1 MRSLFTPLAFALI
14 LATVS
19 GCDKGA
25 GGGKPDRAT
34 DAIKVEPQPSL
45 ISVPVEADLADLS
58 RILEREV
65 PQILW
70 TIDKPGQTCVKSKG
84 LDLGIATIKTPTIK
98 CRIVGDVT
106 RGPMRLD
113 GAGREIRITMPLRAV
128 IRVEDIGGVL
138 KRETA
143 TADAVAH
150 AVVRLDLADD
160 WSPRG
165 KVDISYDWRD
175 TPHLDILGQR
185 IDLTKDADRKLGPV
199 LAKLER
205 DLPNELGKLH
215 LRETIGKAWAG
226 AFTTV
231 SLNRENPPV
240 WMRITPRE
248 LQYGGYDVVGGKLRL
263 RLGLQALTETFVGDR
278 PADPVPSPLPQ
289 MHRLQARA
297 GNVEFFL
304 PVFADYRQLEP
315 VLMRALTKRSA
326 RPFDVPGVGPVRA
339 RFKSVEIYGAKGG
352 KIAVGL
358 NFDARPE
365 TGDLTAG
372 GTVWL
377 TGKPVNARNSR
388 KVGFEELEVSGT
400 TDMTGGDL
408 IIRLINAPGV
418 TDYVA
423 ATLAQDCERDYAKLL
438 GKVDRA
444 IQTKREGNFIVE
456 ADLLRARSGQLQAA
470 GQGLYLPVWATGT
483 ASVRVAD

>member
-1 MRSLFTPLAFALI
+1 MRLPFAPPALLLLI
-14 LATVS
+14 AVIA
-19 GCDKGA
+19 GCNGSP
-25 GGGKPDRAT
+25 GGGKPDRAN

-58 RILEREV
+58 RVLEREI
-65 PQILW
+65 PQVLW
-70 TIDKPGQTCVKSKG
+70 TIDGPGQTCVKSKG

-98 CRIVGDVT
+98 CRIVGDVR
-106 RGPMRLD
+106 RGAMALE
-113 GAGREIRITMPLRAV
+113 GAGRDIRITMPLRAV

-150 AVVRLDLADD
+150 AVVRIDLAED
-160 WSPRG
+160 WTPRG
-165 KVDISYDWRD
+165 KVDISYDWRN
-175 TPHLDILGQR
+175 TPHIDILGQR

-205 DLPNELGKLH
+205 DLPGELGKLH
-215 LRETIGKAWAG
+215 LREAIGKAWSD

-248 LQYGGYDVVGGKLRL
+248 LQYGGYEVVGGKLRL
-263 RLGLQALTETFVGDR
+263 KLGLQALTETFVGER
-278 PADPVPSPLPQ
+278 PADPAPRPLPP
-289 MHRLQARA
+289 MRRLKAQA
-297 GNVEFFL
+297 GQLEFFL

-315 VLMRALTKRSA
+315 VLMKALTKRSA
-326 RPFDVPGVGPVRA
+326 RPFEVPGVGPVRA
-339 RFKSVEIYGAKGG
+339 RFKAVEIYGTKGG

-358 NFDARPE
+358 TFNAQPLS
-365 TGDLTAG
+365 GGITAG

-377 TGKPVNARNSR
+377 TGKPVNAQNTR
-388 KVGFEELEVSGT
+388 KVGFEDLEVSGT

-408 IIRLINAPGV
+408 IIDLINAPGV
-418 TDYVA
+418 TQYVA
-423 ATLAQDCERDYAKLL
+423 AALAQDFERDYAKLL

-444 IQTKREGNFIVE
+444 IETKREGNFIVE

-483 ASVRVAD
+483 ASVRVAE

>member
-1 MRSLFTPLAFALI
+1 MLLLI
-14 LATVS
+14 AAIC
-19 GCDKGA
+19 GCNGSP
-25 GGGKPDRAT
+25 GGGKPVRAN

-58 RILEREV
+58 RVLEREI
-65 PQILW
+65 PKQLW

-98 CRIVGDVT
+98 CRIVGEVT
-106 RGPMRLD
+106 RGPMALE
-113 GAGREIRITMPLRAV
+113 GAGRDIRISIPLRAV

-150 AVVRLDLADD
+150 ARVRLDLAED
-160 WSPRG
+160 WTPRG
-165 KVDISYDWRD
+165 KVDITYDWRN
-175 TPHLDILGQR
+175 TPHIEILGQR
-185 IDLTKDADRKLGPV
+185 IDLTTDADRKLAPV

-205 DLPNELGKLH
+205 DLPGELGKLH
-215 LRETIGKAWAG
+215 LREAIGKAWND

-263 RLGLQALTETFVGDR
+263 QLGLQALTETFVGDR
-278 PADPVPSPLPQ
+278 PTDPAPVPLPP
-289 MHRLQARA
+289 MRRLQAKA
-297 GNVEFFL
+297 GQLEFFL

-326 RPFDVPGVGPVRA
+326 RPFEVPGVGPVRA
-339 RFKSVEIYGAKGG
+339 RFKSAEIFGTKGG

-358 NFDARPE
+358 TFDAQPVA
-365 TGDLTAG
+365 GGVTAG

-377 TGKPVNARNSR
+377 TGKPVNAKDSR
-388 KVGFEELEVSGT
+388 RVGFEDLAVSGA

-408 IIRLINAPGV
+408 AINLMNAPGV
-418 TDYVA
+418 TQYVA
-423 ATLAQDCERDYAKLL
+423 AALAQDFERDYAKLL

-444 IQTKREGNFIVE
+444 IETKREGNFLVQ
-456 ADLLRARSGQLQAA
+456 ADLLRTRSGQLQAA

-483 ASVRVAD
+483 ASVRVVN